1 MVSHNLTDSVQWQLE
16 NFSSHRY
23 YFWTVSNPVKASQHH
38 LIVYLHFSCVDIQT
52 AELQCR
58 WSSVRWLTDL
68 SPGSVS
74 LGRCGRVKD
83 IFYCVGPSRRHCVL
97 AVEQLSPYSRPG
109 LTVISPPAL
118 LTTRPD
124 CFSTI
129 WDRQVR
135 PGQGCHLTG
144 TGLIHYLEISCY
156 WD

>member
-1 MVSHNLTDSVQWQLE
+1 MEISLLTDITPGLCQS
-16 NFSSHRY
+16 
-23 YFWTVSNPVKASQHH
+23 KASEGFTTS
-38 LIVYLHFSCVDIQT
+38 LDCLFTFFLRRNSNCSARVWWVYGSLAH
-52 AELQCR
+52 
-58 WSSVRWLTDL
+58 WSSDL

-83 IFYCVGPSRRHCVL
+83 IFYCVGPSHRHCVL

-118 LTTRPD
+118 LTNRPD

-135 PGQGCHLTG
+135 AQGCPG
-144 TGLIHYLEISCY
+144 TELIYNLQILLLLELV
-156 WD
+156 W